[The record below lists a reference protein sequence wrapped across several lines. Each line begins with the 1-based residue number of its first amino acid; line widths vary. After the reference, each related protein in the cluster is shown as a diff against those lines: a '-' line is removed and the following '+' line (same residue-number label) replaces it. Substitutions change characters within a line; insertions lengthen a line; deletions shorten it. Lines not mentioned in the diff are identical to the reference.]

1 MPHYKSSLRLDR
13 AARKYGTGA
22 QTITLYRVPSRPLLP
37 AASLLFLAALS
48 AFYWAFLIRAALI
61 FA

>member
-1 MPHYKSSLRLDR
+1 MTRSKSSLRLDS

-22 QTITLYRVPSRPLLP
+22 QTITLYRVRARPLVP